1 MQCPGLTSV
10 LIYLILLGE
19 PMSDQRRINK
29 NCALSRNLGIKLYN
43 RCDYCHHRF
52 VDCIGTQYNIVIMIT
67 FAVLLVLPHVTDQP
81 VFQKVGTIGIVLFLL
96 MLGIFVNTKTD
107 ALYRSEYELKAKT
120 LEMEKLNSELTQLNR
135 SLSLRSAEL
144 TQANEELRK
153 LDKIKS
159 DFLSTV
165 SHEFRSPLTSIK
177 AFADILL
184 NNKETMT
191 PTESDEFVT
200 IIEEEADR
208 LTRMVTD
215 LLDLTKLESGTL
227 EWKLEPVR
235 LDNVIAKAATT
246 ISAVCREKKI
256 QVTIPPENTLPMVM
270 GDFDRLIQVV
280 TNLLDNAVKFT
291 KEGGHITVEA
301 QTSAGDVTV
310 FIHDTG
316 AGIPEDQTVEIFDK
330 FKQGGDTL
338 TDKPRGTGLGLP
350 ICKDI
355 VEALGGTIWVEQ
367 RKEPGAIF
375 AFRLPAT
382 RPAPLPEASACAE
395 WAGG

>member
-1 MQCPGLTSV
+1 MSEQCQT
-10 LIYLILLGE
+10 
-19 PMSDQRRINK
+19 NK
-29 NCALSRNLGIKLYN
+29 NCVLSRRLGLKLYN

-67 FAVLLVLPHVTDQP
+67 FAVLLVLPYVTDQP
-81 VFQKVGTIGIVLFLL
+81 AFQKVGTIGIVLFLL

-107 ALYRSEYELKAKT
+107 ALYRSEYELKSKT
-120 LEMEKLNSELTQLNR
+120 FEMGKLNSELTQLNH

-144 TQANEELRK
+144 TQANEELRT

-191 PTESDEFVT
+191 PTESNEFVT

-215 LLDLTKLESGTL
+215 ILDLSKLESGTL

-246 ISAVCREKKI
+246 IGAVCREKKI
-256 QVTIPPENTLPMVM
+256 QVTIPPENTIPMVL

-291 KEGGHITVEA
+291 EEGGRITVET
-301 QTSAGDVTV
+301 QTSPVDVTILV
-310 FIHDTG
+310 HDTG
-316 AGIPEDQTVEIFDK
+316 AGIPEDQTEAVFDR

-355 VEALGGTIWVEQ
+355 IEALGGTIWAEQ

-375 AFRLPAT
+375 AFRLPTA
-382 RPAPLPEASACAE
+382 RPAPLPAASACSE
-395 WAGG
+395 PAGG

>member
-1 MQCPGLTSV
+1 
-10 LIYLILLGE
+10 
-19 PMSDQRRINK
+19 MSEKCRINK
-29 NCALSRNLGIKLYN
+29 NCALSRNLGLKLYN

-52 VDCIGTQYNIVIMIT
+52 VDCIGTQYNMVIMIT
-67 FAVLLVLPHVTDQP
+67 FAVLLVLPYVTDQP
-81 VFQKVGTIGIVLFLL
+81 VVQKVGTIAIVVFLL

-107 ALYRSEYELKAKT
+107 ALYRSEYELKQKT
-120 LEMEKLNSELTQLNR
+120 AEMKELNDELIQLNR
-135 SLSLRSAEL
+135 SLSMRSAEL
-144 TQANEELRK
+144 IQANEELRK
-153 LDKIKS
+153 LDQIKS

-191 PTESDEFVT
+191 SSESDEFVK

-215 LLDLTKLESGTL
+215 ILDLSKLESGTL
-227 EWKLEPVR
+227 EWKVEPVR
-235 LDNVIAKAATT
+235 LDNAIIKAATT
-246 ISAVCREKKI
+246 ISGVCRDKDIE
-256 QVTIPPENTLPMVM
+256 VTIPPENSLPMVM

-280 TNLLDNAVKFT
+280 TNLLDNSVKFT
-291 KEGGHITVEA
+291 PEGGRITVE
-301 QTSAGDVTV
+301 TETTPETVTV
-310 FIHDTG
+310 IVHDTG
-316 AGIPEDQTVEIFDK
+316 AGIPEEQAVAIFDK

-355 VEALGGTIWVEQ
+355 IEALGGTIWAE
-367 RKEPGAIF
+367 RKQESGATF
-375 AFRLPAT
+375 AFRLPAAGT
-382 RPAPLPEASACAE
+382 APLNEAPLSVQGAN
-395 WAGG
+395 G